1 MNKNL
6 YRIVFNTAR
15 GMLMVVPDIAGAGRA
30 GAASSPSGSGHTLS
44 QVIGKVHGVCFALLL
59 ALGAIQSVQAGIV
72 ADGSAPGNQQP
83 TIISSANGT
92 PQVNIQTPSAEGVS
106 RNVYSQFD
114 VEAKGVV
121 LNNSALNSQTQIAGM
136 ITANPWL
143 AKGEAK
149 VILNEVNARDPS
161 QLNGFIEV
169 AGQKAQVVIANPAGI
184 TCSGCGF
191 INANRATL
199 TTGQAQMLNGQLTG
213 YNVERGEI
221 VVQGNGLDS
230 SLQDHTDLIARSVR
244 INAGVWAN
252 DLAVTTGRNSVDA
265 AHQSVSAKTTDG
277 SPARMSLWMCPNWAE
292 CMPIK
297 SCCAAPR
304 LGWACTTLGCSM
316 PSPVMWWSTLT
327 VPSPTAER

>member
-6 YRIVFNTAR
+6 YCIVFNTAR
-15 GMLMVVPDIAGAGRA
+15 GMLMVVPDIAWAGRA
-30 GAASSPSGSGHTLS
+30 GAASSPSGTGHTLS

-92 PQVNIQTPSAEGVS
+92 PQVNIKTPSAGGVS

-143 AKGEAK
+143 VKGEAK

-191 INANRATL
+191 INANRVTL
-199 TTGQAQMLNGQLTG
+199 TTGQAQILNGQLTG

-252 DLAVTTGRNSVDA
+252 DLPVTTGRNSVDA
-265 AHQSVSAKTTDG
+265 AHQSVSAKTTNG
-277 SPARMSLWMCPNWAE
+277 SPRPYVAVDVSQ
-292 CMPIK
+292 
-297 SCCAAPR
+297 
-304 LGWACTTLGCSM
+304 LGGMYANKILLRGTETGGR
-316 PSPVMWWSTLT
+316 
-327 VPSPTAER
+327 AQR